1 MLKKNYITLILF
13 ALFISLSHATAFGQQ
28 RYEDYPLSYQ
38 WQTFSAK
45 AEEGAKALR
54 VAVLWLEPDKGW
66 YTYTQSPGGIA
77 KPTRI
82 SASAQGGKLTLAT
95 VYPPGKAKD
104 DLLSPG
110 NIVNVY
116 DGRTPILF
124 PLPAGAAL
132 PMPLQARLELLLCSK
147 DKCLPTNIEL
157 AHTISAKDVLP
168 GAEKQP
174 WWPLVSAQMQRLAA
188 KAVAASTPQAN
199 GPEPNAAPQPL
210 EPNQSEAL
218 APAATSAEAA
228 AQAAPQATGADWSGL
243 KPRYL
248 QPEMEVGG
256 LLKAILLGMVAGFV
270 LNFMPCALPVI
281 SIKLSA
287 LLAGS
292 GETLEAVRRAK
303 IREHFLFLAIG
314 ALLYFLFLG
323 ILFGLTDLAWG
334 QIFQKPE
341 VVLALTLIV
350 FGLSLSL
357 LGVFTL
363 PIIDLKFDQMTT
375 HPRLQSLFTGM
386 LTTLL
391 ATPCSGPFL
400 GGVLGWALLQPPL
413 VITTVLL
420 SIGLGMATPYL
431 LICVFPALV
440 RFCPK
445 PGPWTG
451 HVERAVALFLMGT
464 CIYLLNILPE
474 SMVLSALVLLLITAV
489 SAWTWGSAG
498 IGFDTTRAKV
508 LKLLSVTMLAV
519 GLFWA
524 LQPSPKAPWERYTRP
539 VLSQA
544 LGKETVIVDFTADWC
559 PTCKVLDQTNLT
571 PARLN
576 SLKDRYGVRLLKAD
590 LTEENPEAQA
600 LLQSLGS
607 KSIPLLA
614 IFPKSKPNSPLVLRD
629 LFTPAQLEDA
639 VRQSTSE

>member
-1 MLKKNYITLILF
+1 MLKKNHIILILLV
-13 ALFISLSHATAFGQQ
+13 LFISLSHAAAFGQQ
-28 RYEDYPLSYQ
+28 RHEDYPLTYQ
-38 WQTFSAK
+38 WQTYSAK
-45 AEEGAKALR
+45 AEEGSKALR

-82 SASAQGGKLTLAT
+82 SASAGGGKLPLTT

-110 NIVNVY
+110 SIVNVY

-132 PMPLQARLELLLCSK
+132 PMALQARLELLLCSK

-157 AHTISAKDVLP
+157 GHTISAKEVLP

-174 WWPLVSAQMQRLAA
+174 WWPLVSAQVLRLAA
-188 KAVAASTPQAN
+188 KQSPL
-199 GPEPNAAPQPL
+199 PDPNAAPQPQ
-210 EPNQSEAL
+210 EPPQSEAL
-218 APAATSAEAA
+218 APAATSA
-228 AQAAPQATGADWSGL
+228 QAATNQAPTNQATGPDWSGL

-474 SMVLSALVLLLITAV
+474 SMVLPALVLLLITAV

-508 LKLLSVTMLAV
+508 LKLLSVTMLAL

-524 LQPSPKAPWERYTRP
+524 LQPSPKAPWERYSRP
-539 VLSQA
+539 ALSQA

-629 LFTPAQLEDA
+629 LFTPSQLEDA